1 MRSLL
6 SSVAA
11 PNPPALG
18 LPDPGGSR
26 SSAPHSDVP
35 ARANVS
41 VRGGRPPAQRHQARR
56 QRSQRGRRFA
66 ILLLTIC
73 FAASLGGCKERKQHD
88 EVEPV
93 AAADLPGVT
102 FTVDSKVLY
111 TWVKDDGSFQLA
123 EKLEEIPAAA
133 REQVRVVVEGKPPG
147 SPIHVFVAD
156 LRAAQPG
163 TSAQATPLERQ
174 QWEARGLAFRKAKV
188 EPLEQQAQADA
199 PPPPMADGKTAI
211 VYGADWCGP
220 CHQAEDYLKQR
231 GMAVTKKDIE
241 EDPSAVTEMRAK
253 LRAAGLGVS
262 SSIPILDVAGTML
275 IGFSPRAIDAAIR
288 SGK

>member
-11 PNPPALG
+11 PNHPVQAL
-18 LPDPGGSR
+18 PKFWW
-26 SSAPHSDVP
+26 
-35 ARANVS
+35 
-41 VRGGRPPAQRHQARR
+41 RPPARRHQARR
-56 QRSQRGRRFA
+56 QLTRRGRSLA
-66 ILLLTIC
+66 IVLLSLC
-73 FAASLGGCKERKQHD
+73 FAASLVGCKERKQHD
-88 EVEPV
+88 QVEPS
-93 AAADLPGVT
+93 AATDLPGIA

-123 EKLEEIPAAA
+123 EKLEAIPAAA
-133 REQVRVVVEGKPPG
+133 REQVRVVVEDQPPG

-163 TSAQATPLERQ
+163 APAKATPLERQ
-174 QWEARGLAFRKAKV
+174 AWEARGLAFRKAKV
-188 EPLEQQAQADA
+188 EPLEKQAQADA
-199 PPPPMADGKTAI
+199 PPPPMATGKTAI

-220 CHQAEDYLKQR
+220 CHQAEDYLKKR

-253 LRAAGLGVS
+253 LRAAGLGIS